1 MEKFGILLLGHGSSL
16 PYNKK
21 LVEET
26 ANILRK
32 KHEITV
38 HTAFLNMDKP
48 AIQEALKELCN
59 SGVNRVV
66 ALPLFLA
73 HGVHTLQDIPVQL
86 GIENGSRK
94 TTIKHGNNNIEILY
108 AEPLGADPVI
118 AELAYQ
124 RAREALEVVK

>member
-1 MEKFGILLLGHGSSL
+1 MEKLGILLLGHGSSL

-21 LVEET
+21 LAEET

-32 KHEITV
+32 KHKITV
-38 HTAFLNMDKP
+38 HTAFLNMDAP
-48 AIQEALKELCN
+48 SIQEALKELCN
-59 SGVNRVV
+59 SGVNRIV

-73 HGVHTLQDIPVQL
+73 HGVHTLQDIPAEL
-86 GIENGSRK
+86 GLENGARK
-94 TTIKHGNNNIEILY
+94 TIIKNGDEQIELTY
-108 AEPLGADPVI
+108 AGPLGADSVI

>member
-26 ANILRK
+26 ASMLRK
-32 KHEITV
+32 KHKIT
-38 HTAFLNMDKP
+38 
-48 AIQEALKELCN
+48 
-59 SGVNRVV
+59 
-66 ALPLFLA
+66 
-73 HGVHTLQDIPVQL
+73 VHTLQDIPAQL
-86 GIENGSRK
+86 GIESGSRK
-94 TTIKHGNNNIEILY
+94 TTIKYDGNNVEIFY
-108 AEPLGADPVI
+108 AQPLGADPAI

>member
-26 ANILRK
+26 ANMLRK

-38 HTAFLNMDKP
+38 HTAFLNMDEP
-48 AIQEALKELCN
+48 TIQEALKELCN
-59 SGVNRVV
+59 SGINRVV

-73 HGVHTLQDIPVQL
+73 HGVHTLQDIPAQL
-86 GIENGSRK
+86 GLENGSRK

-108 AEPLGADPVI
+108 AEPLGADPAI

-124 RAREALEVVK
+124 RAREALEVLK

>member
-26 ANILRK
+26 ANMLRK
-32 KHEITV
+32 KHKITV
-38 HTAFLNMDKP
+38 HTAFLNKDTP
-48 AIQEALKELCN
+48 PIQEALKELCN

-73 HGVHTLQDIPVQL
+73 HGVHTLQDIPAQL
-86 GIENGSRK
+86 GIESGSRK
-94 TTIKHGNNNIEILY
+94 TTIKYDGNNVEIFY
-108 AEPLGADPVI
+108 AQPLGADPVI
-118 AELAYQ
+118 AEIAYQ
-124 RAREALEVVK
+124 RAREALEVIK